1 MEAWTTTVDRTVDH
15 ESPRVEADV
24 LMHRGF
30 DMYYLVKFP
39 VVFWVELFYPPP
51 PASNPIRFQVRRYI
65 VQEFWKF
72 VGTLSC
78 RLVAL
83 FRDSSSLPKDP

>member
-30 DMYYLVKFP
+30 DVYYLVKFP
-39 VVFWVELFYPPP
+39 VVFW
-51 PASNPIRFQVRRYI
+51 VRRYI

>member
-30 DMYYLVKFP
+30 DVYYLVKFP

-51 PASNPIRFQVRRYI
+51 PCFEPNPFPGTPLHCPGVLEVCWHIIMSPSRFV
-65 VQEFWKF
+65 
-72 VGTLSC
+72 S
-78 RLVAL
+78 
-83 FRDSSSLPKDP
+83 